1 MSSVVVA
8 RMSPTEIR
16 RALALDGAG
25 LGTVWGEQKAQ
36 QMLAE
41 AGFTSIDVHH
51 LDGDS
56 LNTYYIARKDDSP

>member
-25 LGTVWGEQKAQ
+25 PGTVWGEQKAQ
-36 QMLAE
+36 QMLAKRCSP
-41 AGFTSIDVHH
+41 ASTSITWTGI
-51 LDGDS
+51 L
-56 LNTYYIARKDDSP
+56 